1 MLLQTIRPREFLK
14 EKVAVK
20 YDLHFPE
27 TVQKRRDNVLGVMVS
42 AAILNGENV
51 YFWVLNPVPSGL

>member
-1 MLLQTIRPREFLK
+1 MR
-14 EKVAVK
+14 

-27 TVQKRRDNVLGVMVS
+27 TVQKRRDNVLGVTVY

-51 YFWVLNPVPSGL
+51 YFCVLSPVTSGL